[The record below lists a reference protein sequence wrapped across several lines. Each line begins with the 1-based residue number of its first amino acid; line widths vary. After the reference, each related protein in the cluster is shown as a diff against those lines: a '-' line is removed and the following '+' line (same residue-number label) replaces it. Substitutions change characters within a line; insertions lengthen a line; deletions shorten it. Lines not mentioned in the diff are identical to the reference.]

1 MTHTLGTDPSCLPG
15 RRMLNLFIFSYFER
29 SAVLRNEIERILS
42 PGGTIAENHPF
53 YEHRPGQV
61 QMALTVADAM
71 ESGRHLCVE
80 AGTGTG
86 KTLAYLLP
94 AIFSGKRVVISTATK
109 NLQEQLFQK
118 DIPFLEKALKRYF
131 SVCYMKGR
139 SNYLCLNRLEVI
151 QNAVYL
157 FSPHDPECLKT
168 IKSWVRQ
175 TGTGDKAELATL
187 PENLT
192 LWQHLDARRETCEGR
207 KCRNFESCFVTL
219 VRQRALES
227 DIVIVNHHLFF
238 ADLALRQ
245 EDYGKVLPDY
255 SNVVFD
261 EAHEIEDVATQ
272 YFGARISNYR
282 INELIHDARAT
293 LNEAGENSDFFSREL
308 DRLAEHVKVFFT
320 CFWGKDGRY
329 VMRPTGG
336 GGVRRGPTYCDNL
349 DEACKNLRVQIDA
362 ARRAFECLPV
372 KNDSAE
378 TLIRRAREIEND
390 LSEILESES
399 NDNVYWYEIRGRGVF
414 LQSSPINLAPLLSE
428 KLFASSDCAVLTSA
442 TLSTGGDFSF
452 IRARLGIADT
462 EELIVPSHFDFR
474 RQAILYIPGN
484 IPEPRE
490 AGWVEHAAS
499 EISTI
504 LEASRGRAFLLFT
517 SYAQMRQV
525 YESLRDAVEFPLLMQ
540 GEKSKS
546 RLIEEFRGTPGA
558 VLFAT
563 SSFWQGVDV
572 QGEQLSCVVIDKLP
586 FAVPGDPVVAAR
598 ISRINETGG
607 NAFYQYQIPAA
618 TILLKQGVGRLI
630 RSRTDRGILAIL
642 DKRIVTKS
650 YGRVFLESLPPVP
663 MTQDPAK
670 AVEFFK

>member
-1 MTHTLGTDPSCLPG
+1 
-15 RRMLNLFIFSYFER
+15 
-29 SAVLRNEIERILS
+29 
-42 PGGTIAENHPF
+42 
-53 YEHRPGQV
+53 
-61 QMALTVADAM
+61 
-71 ESGRHLCVE
+71 
-80 AGTGTG
+80 
-86 KTLAYLLP
+86 
-94 AIFSGKRVVISTATK
+94 
-109 NLQEQLFQK
+109 
-118 DIPFLEKALKRYF
+118 
-131 SVCYMKGR
+131 
-139 SNYLCLNRLEVI
+139 
-151 QNAVYL
+151 
-157 FSPHDPECLKT
+157 
-168 IKSWVRQ
+168 
-175 TGTGDKAELATL
+175 
-187 PENLT
+187 
-192 LWQHLDARRETCEGR
+192 
-207 KCRNFESCFVTL
+207 
-219 VRQRALES
+219 
-227 DIVIVNHHLFF
+227 
-238 ADLALRQ
+238 
-245 EDYGKVLPDY
+245 
-255 SNVVFD
+255 
-261 EAHEIEDVATQ
+261 
-272 YFGARISNYR
+272 
-282 INELIHDARAT
+282 
-293 LNEAGENSDFFSREL
+293 
-308 DRLAEHVKVFFT
+308 
-320 CFWGKDGRY
+320 
-329 VMRPTGG
+329 
-336 GGVRRGPTYCDNL
+336 
-349 DEACKNLRVQIDA
+349 
-362 ARRAFECLPV
+362 V

-618 TILLKQGVGRLI
+618 TIILKQGVGRLI

>member
-1 MTHTLGTDPSCLPG
+1 
-15 RRMLNLFIFSYFER
+15 ML
-29 SAVLRNEIERILS
+29 NEIERILS
-42 PGGTIAENHPF
+42 PGGAIAENHPF
-53 YEHRPGQV
+53 YEHRSGQV
-61 QMALTVADAM
+61 QMALAVADAM

-118 DIPFLEKALKRYF
+118 DIPFIEKALKRHF

-139 SNYLCLNRLEVI
+139 SNYLCLNRLEAI
-151 QNAVYL
+151 QNAAYL
-157 FSPHDPECLKT
+157 FSPHDPEYLKK
-168 IKSWVRQ
+168 IKSWARQ
-175 TGTGDKAELATL
+175 TETGDRAELATL
-187 PENLT
+187 PENFV

-207 KCRNFESCFVTL
+207 NCRNFENCFVTM
-219 VRQRALES
+219 VRRRALES

-245 EDYGKVLPDY
+245 DDYGKVLPDY

-272 YFGARISNYR
+272 YFGVRISNYR
-282 INELIHDARAT
+282 MSEFIHDARAA
-293 LNEAGENSDFFSREL
+293 LNEAGENSEFYSREL
-308 DRLAEHVKVFFT
+308 DRLTECVSAFFT
-320 CFWGKDGRY
+320 CFWGKEGRY
-329 VMRPTGG
+329 VMRLTGG
-336 GGVRRGPTYCDNL
+336 DGIRRGPAGYGNIAET
-349 DEACKNLRVQIDA
+349 CKNLRVQIDA
-362 ARRAFECLPV
+362 VRKTFECLPV
-372 KNDSAE
+372 INDNIEA
-378 TLIRRAREIEND
+378 LARRAREIEND
-390 LSEILESES
+390 LAEILESES

-414 LQSSPINLAPLLSE
+414 LQSSPINLAPVLSE
-428 KLFASSDCAVLTSA
+428 KLFASTDCAVLTSA

-452 IRARLGIADT
+452 IRTRLGIENA
-462 EELIVPSHFDFR
+462 EELIVPSHFDFAS
-474 RQAILYIPGN
+474 QAILYIPRD

-490 AGWVEHAAS
+490 YGWVERAAA
-499 EISTI
+499 EIVT
-504 LEASRGRAFLLFT
+504 LLKASRGRAFLLFT

-525 YESLRDAVEFPLLMQ
+525 FESLRDAVEFPLLMQ

-546 RLIEEFRGTPGA
+546 RLLEEFRDTPGA

-572 QGEQLSCVVIDKLP
+572 QGDQLSCVVIDKLP
-586 FAVPGDPVVAAR
+586 FAVPNDPVVAAR

-607 NAFYQYQIPAA
+607 NAFYQYQIPSA

-642 DKRIVTKS
+642 DKRLVTKS
-650 YGRVFLESLPPVP
+650 YGRVFLESLPPAP
-663 MTQDPAK
+663 LTHDPEK
-670 AVEFFK
+670 IRQFLTGDL

>member
-1 MTHTLGTDPSCLPG
+1 M
-15 RRMLNLFIFSYFER
+15 RK
-29 SAVLRNEIERILS
+29 EIEKILS
-42 PGGTIAENHPF
+42 PGGAIAENHPL

-61 QMALTVADAM
+61 QMALAVAGAM
-71 ESGRHLCVE
+71 ENGFHLCVE

-94 AIFSGKRVVISTATK
+94 VIFSGKRVVISTATK

-118 DIPFLEKALKRYF
+118 DVPFLEKALKRKF

-139 SNYLCLNRLEVI
+139 SNYLCLSRLEAI
-151 QNAVYL
+151 QNAAYL
-157 FSPHDPECLKT
+157 FSPHDPEYLKK
-168 IKSWVRQ
+168 IKTWARQ
-175 TGTGDKAELATL
+175 TETGDRAELATL
-187 PENLT
+187 PENFM
-192 LWQHLDARRETCEGR
+192 LWQHIDARRETCEGR
-207 KCRNFESCFVTL
+207 KCRNFENCFVTL

-245 EDYGKVLPDY
+245 GDFGKVLPDY
-255 SNVVFD
+255 SSVVFD

-272 YFGARISNYR
+272 YFGVNISNYR
-282 INELIHDARAT
+282 IGEFIRDARAA
-293 LNEAGENSDFFSREL
+293 LAEAGENSDLFSREF
-308 DRLAEHVKVFFT
+308 DRLTEYARAFFA
-320 CFWGKDGRY
+320 CFWSREGRY
-329 VMRPTGG
+329 VMRPS
-336 GGVRRGPTYCDNL
+336 GGVSGIRRGPAGCDNL
-349 DEACKNLRVQIDA
+349 EEICKNLRVQIDA
-362 ARRAFECLPV
+362 ARRMFDGLPV
-372 KNDSAE
+372 KNDNIDA
-378 TLIRRAREIEND
+378 LARRAIEIEND
-390 LSEILESES
+390 LTEILESES
-399 NDNVYWYEIRGRGVF
+399 NENVYWYEIRGRGVF
-414 LQSSPINLAPLLSE
+414 LQCSPINLAPMLSE
-428 KLFASSDCAVLTSA
+428 KLFASADCVVLTSA

-452 IRARLGIADT
+452 IRNRLGIEVA
-462 EELIVPSHFDFR
+462 EELIVPSHFDFAS
-474 RQAILYIPGN
+474 QAILYVPRD

-490 AGWVEHAAS
+490 AGWVERAS
-499 EISTI
+499 AEIRT
-504 LEASRGRAFLLFT
+504 LLDASRGRAFLLFT

-525 YESLRDAVEFPLLMQ
+525 YESLRNVVEFPLLMQ

-546 RLIEEFRGTPGA
+546 LLLEEFRGTPGA

-630 RSRTDRGILAIL
+630 RNRTDRGILAIL
-642 DKRIVTKS
+642 DKRVVTKS
-650 YGRVFLESLPPVP
+650 YGRVFLESLPPAP
-663 MTQDPAK
+663 MTHDQAK
-670 AVEFFK
+670 IHKFL